1 MNYRKIGYRIR
12 EFRTQRGL
20 TQEELAFRINSSTA
34 YISNIERGV
43 KKPSLQKLL
52 DIADT
57 LHVTVNDFIYENEQV
72 LHPVKEDEMSILLSQ
87 YDPIKQE
94 ELKRNFADILH
105 TLSTN

>member
-1 MNYRKIGYRIR
+1 MNYRKIGQRIR
-12 EFRTQRGL
+12 DYRNQKGL
-20 TQEELAFRINSSTA
+20 TQEELAFRISSSTA

-43 KKPSLQKLL
+43 KKPSLQKLI
-52 DIADT
+52 DIAET
-57 LHVTVNDFIYENEQV
+57 LQLTVNDFIYEDE
-72 LHPVKEDEMSILLSQ
+72 PIKPPKEDEMTILLSK

>member
-12 EFRTQRGL
+12 EFRSQRGL
-20 TQEELAFRINSSTA
+20 TQEELAFRIHSSTA
-34 YISNIERGV
+34 YVSNIERGV

-57 LHVTVNDFIYENEQV
+57 LQVTLNDFIYESEPF
-72 LHPVKEDEMSILLSQ
+72 LPPVKEDEMSILLSQ
-87 YDPIKQE
+87 YHPIKQE

-105 TLSTN
+105 TLST